1 MKVITR
7 AESPLILASAIA
19 NKAVK
24 MNTMNWIYYF
34 IDIYLII

>member
-1 MKVITR
+1 MTPQLMKVITR

-24 MNTMNWIYYF
+24 MNTMN
-34 IDIYLII
+34 